1 MTAHPKEKYSTHKIQ
16 IEFDSSLIGNLK
28 IAIRIYLG
36 GRKKRTVSREDT
48 LFGAERGAL
57 YSIDTCEKALP
68 RYPGTLSFTIPSPII
83 HLSNLPLTFAAAL
96 AEVDINHPG

>member
-36 GRKKRTVSREDT
+36 GGETDSQ
-48 LFGAERGAL
+48 
-57 YSIDTCEKALP
+57 
-68 RYPGTLSFTIPSPII
+68 
-83 HLSNLPLTFAAAL
+83 
-96 AEVDINHPG
+96 

>member
-36 GRKKRTVSREDT
+36 GGNRQSVERTHCLGQTELSTALTLVRKLCHV
-48 LFGAERGAL
+48 
-57 YSIDTCEKALP
+57 I
-68 RYPGTLSFTIPSPII
+68 
-83 HLSNLPLTFAAAL
+83 L
-96 AEVDINHPG
+96 AP